1 MTDNA
6 LFLLDT
12 VLQKRQDERDRP
24 IPDDK
29 AFEIFA
35 CEQVLRDFEL
45 TPDEIVEG
53 VVGGGNDGGLDGI
66 YVFLNEELLSED
78 HDIFDPAANYTL
90 PRNPQLRLVLIQAKR
105 EQSFTEVAFDRVR
118 DSAGRLLE
126 LGVDES
132 ELRSLYED
140 QVVNRTGMF
149 RLALKLAATRH
160 PSVHIEFVYAT
171 KGSLGNIHN
180 KVQIKARS
188 LEEQFARVMPGAIGR
203 VQFVGASELYEQSNK
218 QTSYTMQLTYR
229 ENATSDTGA
238 EKSHVVLVKLE
249 DYLNFITADD
259 GSLRRHI
266 FDWNVRD
273 FEGNVEV
280 NAEIEKSLREDDAPE
295 FWWLNNGITIVCSKA
310 TVVGK
315 TFSLDDVQVVNG
327 LQTSHTIYNVLS
339 EEGSGPARDRSVL
352 VRVLVTGD
360 DAKTRDRVIRATN
373 RQTTVTAASLRA
385 TDEVQR
391 NIEVY
396 FAAHGWWYD
405 RRKNYYRNNGKSPE
419 RIIGIPFLAQAV
431 MAMGLSRPNDS
442 RARPSSLL
450 KKDSDYELVF
460 SAKTQ
465 IDVFL
470 WLARSQKAVDAF
482 LLAES
487 SNAQE
492 RTNLRFHLAMY
503 AASKL
508 MVGRVRSPQQL
519 RGLVANGIEIESA
532 DLTSCYHDVKSVFI
546 DHVLST
552 GSAPDKSAKG
562 TEFRDALLYEL
573 SQQGL
578 LEANGGA

>member
-24 IPDDK
+24 IKDDK

-66 YVFLNEELLSED
+66 YVFLNEEPLSED

-238 EKSHVVLVKLE
+238 EKSHVVLVRLE

-450 KKDSDYELVF
+450 KRDSDYELVF

-532 DLTSCYHDVKSVFI
+532 DLTSCYHDVRSVFI

-578 LEANGGA
+578 LEATGGA

>member
-238 EKSHVVLVKLE
+238 EKSHVVLVRLE

-450 KKDSDYELVF
+450 KRDSDYELVF

-532 DLTSCYHDVKSVFI
+532 DLTSCYHDVRSVFI

>member
-45 TPDEIVEG
+45 TPDEIAEG

-66 YVFLNEELLSED
+66 YVFLNEEILSED
-78 HDIFDPAANYTL
+78 HEIFDPAANYTL
-90 PRNPQLRLVLIQAKR
+90 PRSPQLRLILIQAKR
-105 EQSFTEVAFDRVR
+105 EQSFTEVAFDRVK
-118 DSAGRLLE
+118 DSSERLLE
-126 LGVDES
+126 LGADES
-132 ELRSLYED
+132 ELRSLYEN
-140 QVVNRTGMF
+140 QVVNRMGMF
-149 RLALKLAATRH
+149 RMALKLAATRH
-160 PSVHIEFVYAT
+160 PSVHIEFIYAT

-180 KVQIKARS
+180 KVKIKARS
-188 LEEQFARVMPGAIGR
+188 LEEQFARVMPGAIGK
-203 VQFVGASELYEQSNK
+203 VHFLGASELYEQSNK

-238 EKSHVVLVKLE
+238 EKSHVVLVRLE

-280 NAEIEKSLREDDAPE
+280 NAEIEKSLRDDDAPE

-339 EEGSGPARDRSVL
+339 GEGSGPARDRSVL

-405 RRKNYYRNNGKSPE
+405 RRKNYYRNIGKSPE

-450 KKDSDYELVF
+450 KRDSDYELVF

-487 SNAQE
+487 SIAQE

-503 AASKL
+503 AAAKL
-508 MVGRVRSPQQL
+508 MAGRVRSPQQL
-519 RGLVANGIEIESA
+519 RGLVANGVEIESA
-532 DLTSCYHDVKSVFI
+532 DLASCYHDVRMVFI

-552 GSAPDKSAKG
+552 GDAPDKSAKG

-573 SQQGL
+573 GV
-578 LEANGGA
+578 

>member
-24 IPDDK
+24 IKDDK

-66 YVFLNEELLSED
+66 YVFLNEEPLSED

-238 EKSHVVLVKLE
+238 EKSHVVLVRLE

-450 KKDSDYELVF
+450 KRDSDYELVF

-508 MVGRVRSPQQL
+508 MAGRVRSPQQL

-532 DLTSCYHDVKSVFI
+532 DLTSCYHDVRSVFI

-562 TEFRDALLYEL
+562 TEFRDALLHEF

-578 LEANGGA
+578 LEATGGA